1 MAARQRETD
10 FNNYFDFLWEQA
22 QERKLTKGQ
31 FMKASGLSAQ
41 RFSEFTQQSR
51 NVTAEYF
58 LKMLGGL
65 GLAPEDVEKG
75 SGIPFSEDQS
85 VQLKFDSFVSSQRAF
100 IEELMRNPEKLRA
113 CKAVVALGGLGKPA
127 GSACSEPVEKCEGPA
142 PLFQRSGKS
151 FVLILSEGKSI
162 LQSRPGRVMG
172 VAGVFSARP

>member
-10 FNNYFDFLWEQA
+10 FNDYFDFLWEQA
-22 QERKLTKGQ
+22 QERKMTKGQ

-65 GLAPEDVEKG
+65 GLTPEDVEKG

-100 IEELMRNPEKLRA
+100 IEELMRNPEKLRPS
-113 CKAVVALGGLGKPA
+113 KAVVALGGVWENRQVQRVLGRLKNVKALRRFFNVPE
-127 GSACSEPVEKCEGPA
+127 S
-142 PLFQRSGKS
+142 
-151 FVLILSEGKSI
+151 LSS
-162 LQSRPGRVMG
+162 
-172 VAGVFSARP
+172 

>member
-10 FNNYFDFLWEQA
+10 FNDYFDFLWEQA
-22 QERKLTKGQ
+22 QERKMTKGQ

-65 GLAPEDVEKG
+65 GLTPEDVEKG

-100 IEELMRNPEKLRA
+100 IEELMRNPEKLQV
-113 CKAVVALGGLGKPA
+113 CKAVVALGGVWENRQVQRVLGRLKNVKALRRFFNVPE
-127 GSACSEPVEKCEGPA
+127 S
-142 PLFQRSGKS
+142 
-151 FVLILSEGKSI
+151 LSS
-162 LQSRPGRVMG
+162 
-172 VAGVFSARP
+172 

>member
-10 FNNYFDFLWEQA
+10 FNDYFDFLWEQA

-65 GLAPEDVEKG
+65 GLTPEDVEKG

-113 CKAVVALGGLGKPA
+113 CKAVVALGGVW
-127 GSACSEPVEKCEGPA
+127 ENRQV
-142 PLFQRSGKS
+142 QR
-151 FVLILSEGKSI
+151 VLNRLKNVKALRRFFNVPESPS
-162 LQSRPGRVMG
+162 S
-172 VAGVFSARP
+172 